1 MYYHLYLTMGLGLD
15 EDDDA
20 KRQKTNPKDDPYF
33 VKALNVRKI
42 PYLNAAVCEILLDI
56 HLTGRCIS

>member
-20 KRQKTNPKDDPYF
+20 KRQRTNPKDDPYF
-33 VKALNVRKI
+33 VKALNVRI
-42 PYLNAAVCEILLDI
+42 IRYLLRFVKFCWIFI
-56 HLTGRCIS
+56 